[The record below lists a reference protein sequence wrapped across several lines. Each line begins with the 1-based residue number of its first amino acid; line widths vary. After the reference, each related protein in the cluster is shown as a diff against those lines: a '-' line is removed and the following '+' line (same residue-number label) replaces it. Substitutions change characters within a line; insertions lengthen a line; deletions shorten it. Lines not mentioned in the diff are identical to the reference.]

1 MWASRGK
8 LKQNLARLKIAL
20 YIAGEQFRSRR
31 KKLFLQSK
39 LKALAS
45 RLNLAH
51 KL

>member
-31 KKLFLQSK
+31 KTLLAIQAQSFGF
-39 LKALAS
+39 
-45 RLNLAH
+45 
-51 KL
+51 